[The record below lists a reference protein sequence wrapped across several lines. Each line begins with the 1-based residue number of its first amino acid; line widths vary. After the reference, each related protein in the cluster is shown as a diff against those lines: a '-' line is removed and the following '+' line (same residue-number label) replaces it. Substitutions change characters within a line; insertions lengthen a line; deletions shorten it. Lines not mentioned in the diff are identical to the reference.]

1 MKTFFSSLLCQI
13 QEHRLLTHCA
23 MSLSLL
29 TSITLEMLN
38 ESSEC
43 LIKVDS
49 WVFFPAWIFFT
60 FLKHI
65 LSLQVGCVLIRL
77 YVITPLLSPQALL
90 TTTGI
95 VLTVGAGGW
104 HTAWEE
110 NLVQLLFHYFRG
122 SLAMRWMPFAGVV
135 YGEINPVMKGLCR
148 SLIKLCYYLS
158 TVCSVGDAV
167 SFLI

>member
-1 MKTFFSSLLCQI
+1 MNFFHLSKAYSVLAGWMCADQI
-13 QEHRLLTHCA
+13 ICNHTP
-23 MSLSLL
+23 SLS
-29 TSITLEMLN
+29 
-38 ESSEC
+38 SS
-43 LIKVDS
+43 
-49 WVFFPAWIFFT
+49 
-60 FLKHI
+60 
-65 LSLQVGCVLIRL
+65 
-77 YVITPLLSPQALL
+77 
-90 TTTGI
+90 TTDNHCI

-122 SLAMRWMPFAGVV
+122 SVAVRWMPFAGVV